1 MFETESDGMVW
12 QRHIMECLGD
22 VSWEYKGA
30 SGVDTAATIGGGGVL
45 RANSTIL
52 IIISNIESCSLTI
65 QGRV

>member
-22 VSWEYKGA
+22 VSREYKGA

-45 RANSTIL
+45 MANSTIL

-65 QGRV
+65 QGPV

>member
-1 MFETESDGMVW
+1 
-12 QRHIMECLGD
+12 MECLGD

-45 RANSTIL
+45 MANSTIL

>member
-30 SGVDTAATIGGGGVL
+30 SGVDTAATIGGGVEID
-45 RANSTIL
+45 NIL
-52 IIISNIESCSLTI
+52 IAIGNIETH
-65 QGRV
+65 